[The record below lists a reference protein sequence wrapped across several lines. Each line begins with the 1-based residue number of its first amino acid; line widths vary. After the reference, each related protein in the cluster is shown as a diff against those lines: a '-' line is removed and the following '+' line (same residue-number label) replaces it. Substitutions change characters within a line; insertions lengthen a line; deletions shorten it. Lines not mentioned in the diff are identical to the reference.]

1 MDTEKLKPF
10 NEFNS
15 EKSAMV
21 NEICYRLFKESNNDS
36 NEPNNNFFKE
46 LKKIQIPTIAANTKI
61 EVTIGTGAEYGNAGF
76 VPILFE
82 TGTNGQTFSFGK
94 YTDSSGNVKL
104 AIKNNSPIPVVSE
117 GVLYLLVTEVL

>member
-21 NEICYRLFKESNNDS
+21 NEICYRLLKLFKEI
-36 NEPNNNFFKE
+36 
-46 LKKIQIPTIAANTKI
+46 KKIQIPQQIDSNEQIA
-61 EVTIGTGAEYGNAGF
+61 VTIGTGAEYGNTGF

-82 TGTNGQTFSFGK
+82 TGNNVLAFGK
-94 YTDSSGNVKL
+94 YTDSSGARLV
-104 AIKNNSPIPVVSE
+104 IKNKSTTPVSTS
-117 GVLYLLVTEVL
+117 GVLYLLIMGVK

>member
-21 NEICYRLFKESNNDS
+21 NEICYRLFKEI
-36 NEPNNNFFKE
+36 
-46 LKKIQIPTIAANTKI
+46 KKIQIPTPIAANAQI
-61 EVTIGTGAEYGNAGF
+61 AVTIGTGAEYGNTGF

-82 TGTNGQTFSFGK
+82 SGNNALAFGK
-94 YTDSSGNVKL
+94 YTDSSGARLV
-104 AIKNNSPIPVVSE
+104 IRNNSTKAVSTS
-117 GVLYLLVTEVL
+117 GVLYLLIMGVE

>member
-21 NEICYRLFKESNNDS
+21 NEICYRLFKEI
-36 NEPNNNFFKE
+36 
-46 LKKIQIPTIAANTKI
+46 KKIQIPQQIAANAQI
-61 EVTIGTGAEYGNAGF
+61 AVTIGTGAEYGNTGF

-82 TGTNGQTFSFGK
+82 TGNNALAFGK
-94 YTDSSGNVKL
+94 YTDSSGARLV
-104 AIKNNSPIPVVSE
+104 IKNNSTTAVSTS
-117 GVLYLLVTEVL
+117 GVLYLLVMGVK

>member
-21 NEICYRLFKESNNDS
+21 NEICYRLFKE
-36 NEPNNNFFKE
+36 
-46 LKKIQIPTIAANTKI
+46 LKKIKIPTQIAANAQIT
-61 EVTIGTGAEYGNAGF
+61 VNIGAGAEYGNTGF

-82 TGTNGQTFSFGK
+82 TGANALAFGK
-94 YTDSSGNVKL
+94 YANSSGAMLV
-104 AIKNNSPIPVVSE
+104 IKNNSTTAVSTS
-117 GVLYLLVTEVL
+117 GVLYLLIMEVK

>member
-21 NEICYRLFKESNNDS
+21 NEICYRLFKE
-36 NEPNNNFFKE
+36 
-46 LKKIQIPTIAANTKI
+46 LKKVEIPTQIAANAQI
-61 EVTIGTGAEYGNAGF
+61 AVTIGSAAEYGKTGF
-76 VPILFE
+76 IPILFE
-82 TGTNGQTFSFGK
+82 SGANGLAFGK
-94 YTDSSGNVKL
+94 YTDSSGARLV
-104 AIKNNSPIPVVSE
+104 IKNTSNTAVTTS

>member
-21 NEICYRLFKESNNDS
+21 NEICYRLFKE
-36 NEPNNNFFKE
+36 
-46 LKKIQIPTIAANTKI
+46 LKKIQIPTQIAANAQI
-61 EVTIGTGAEYGNAGF
+61 AVTIGTGAEYGNTGF

-82 TGTNGQTFSFGK
+82 TGANGLAFGK
-94 YTDSSGNVKL
+94 YTDSPAPGW
-104 AIKNNSPIPVVSE
+104 
-117 GVLYLLVTEVL
+117 

>member
-21 NEICYRLFKESNNDS
+21 NEICYRLFKE
-36 NEPNNNFFKE
+36 
-46 LKKIQIPTIAANTKI
+46 LKKIQIPTQIAANAQI
-61 EVTIGTGAEYGNAGF
+61 AVTIGTGAEYGNTGF

-82 TGTNGQTFSFGK
+82 TGANALAFGK
-94 YTDSSGNVKL
+94 YTDSSGARLV
-104 AIKNNSPIPVVSE
+104 IKNNSTTAVSTS
-117 GVLYLLVTEVL
+117 GVYIYWLWR

>member
-21 NEICYRLFKESNNDS
+21 NEICYMLFKEI
-36 NEPNNNFFKE
+36 
-46 LKKIQIPTIAANTKI
+46 KKILIPTQIEANAQIA
-61 EVTIGTGAEYGNAGF
+61 VTIGTAAEYGNTGC

-82 TGTNGQTFSFGK
+82 TGANGLAFGK
-94 YTDSSGNVKL
+94 YIDNTRASLV
-104 AIKNNSPIPVVSE
+104 IKNTSTTAVRTG
-117 GVLYLLVTEVL
+117 GVLYLLVMEVK

>member
-21 NEICYRLFKESNNDS
+21 NEICYRLFKE
-36 NEPNNNFFKE
+36 
-46 LKKIQIPTIAANTKI
+46 LKKIQIPTQIAADAQI
-61 EVTIGTGAEYGNAGF
+61 AVTIGAGAEYGNTGF

-82 TGTNGQTFSFGK
+82 TGNNALAFGK
-94 YTDSSGNVKL
+94 YTDSSGARLV
-104 AIKNNSPIPVVSE
+104 IKNNSTTAVTTS
-117 GVLYLLVTEVL
+117 GVLYLLVMEVK

>member
-21 NEICYRLFKESNNDS
+21 NEICYRLFKE
-36 NEPNNNFFKE
+36 
-46 LKKIQIPTIAANTKI
+46 LKKIQIPTQIVADAQIA
-61 EVTIGTGAEYGNAGF
+61 VTIGTGAEYGNTGF

-82 TGTNGQTFSFGK
+82 TGNNVLAFGK
-94 YTDSSGNVKL
+94 YTDSSGARLV
-104 AIKNNSPIPVVSE
+104 IKNESTTPVSTS
-117 GVLYLLVTEVL
+117 GVLYLLIMEVK